1 MTLLSPAVFLDRD
14 GVLNEPV
21 MRDRRP
27 YAQLD
32 PEALSVIEGV
42 GPLLAE
48 LKALGFLLIV
58 VTNQPDVARGTVTR
72 EAVERI
78 HERLRRE
85 LPALDAVFACFH
97 DDEDGCTCRK
107 PRPGLLLDAARSFGV
122 DLGRS
127 FLVGDRWRDVDAGRA
142 AGCTTVFV
150 DYGWGERAPSFPPD
164 ACAIS
169 ATEALERVRRLQEAR
184 GA

>member
-1 MTLLSPAVFLDRD
+1 MTPLRPAVFLDRD

-21 MRDRRP
+21 VRGGRP
-27 YAQLD
+27 YAELD
-32 PEALSVIEGV
+32 PGALRVIEGV

-48 LKALGFLLIV
+48 LKALGLLLIV
-58 VTNQPDVARGTVTR
+58 VTNQPDVARGTATR
-72 EAVERI
+72 EAVERV

-85 LPALDAVFACFH
+85 LPALDAVYTCFH
-97 DDEDGCTCRK
+97 DDEDGCPCRK
-107 PRPGLLLDAARSFGV
+107 PLPGLLLDAARALGV
-122 DLGRS
+122 DLALS
-127 FLVGDRWRDVDAGRA
+127 FVVGDRWRDLDAGRA

-150 DYGWGERAPSFPPD
+150 DYGWDERAPSSPPD
-164 ACAIS
+164 ACATS

>member
-1 MTLLSPAVFLDRD
+1 MTPLRPAVFLDRD

-21 MRDRRP
+21 VRDRRP

-32 PEALSVIEGV
+32 PEALRVIEGV
-42 GPLLAE
+42 GPLLGE
-48 LKALGFLLIV
+48 LKALGLLLIV

-72 EAVERI
+72 ETVDTI

-97 DDEDGCTCRK
+97 DDGDGCSCRK
-107 PRPGLLLDAARSFGV
+107 PRPGLLLDAARTFGV

-127 FLVGDRWRDVDAGRA
+127 FVVGDRWRDLDAGRA

-150 DYGWGERAPSFPPD
+150 DHGWDERGPRTPPD
-164 ACAIS
+164 VRAMS
-169 ATEALERVRRLQEAR
+169 ATEALERVRGLQEAR
-184 GA
+184 RA